1 MPVGLTGAEWSVLVV
16 AIAPLVLAI
25 VVVVIFWRWS
35 VRSERE
41 EATQAPPT
49 EPPSD
54 DPAR

>member
-1 MPVGLTGAEWSVLVV
+1 MPIGLTGPEWSVLVV
-16 AIAPLVLAI
+16 AIGPLVLAI

-41 EATQAPPT
+41 ETMRAPPS

-54 DPAR
+54 DPDP